1 MRAARARPLVAA
13 ALLLSLAGQAPV
25 SIPAREREQGAAARA
40 QILEQFGGPYTGPGY
55 AEVQKVGRE
64 MAVRSGLSRDGS
76 DCTVTLLNSTI
87 VNAFATPGCFIYT
100 TRGML
105 GIINDEAELAS
116 VLGHEIGHVAARH
129 AEKRQSRSTWTG
141 IGAALAGMIT
151 GSQTVSRLANGLRA
165 RAVLGYSR
173 DQEYE
178 ADSLGVRYM
187 RAAGYSPYE
196 SAAMLRA
203 LAANDAFQVRATGQ
217 DPEKKIPSWARS
229 HPLTADRIARA
240 TDLARESGLR
250 PDQGRTG
257 AGEYLANIDGLLWG
271 DDPEQGY
278 IDGRAF
284 AHPKLRIA
292 FTAPPGFVLTNTPRA
307 VIVQGDGGRAMFGG
321 GPLATGEPLSS
332 YVSKVARALVGNAQ
346 VQVGQ
351 LQQPRVNGIEAAV
364 LPLRGNA
371 GDGQVDLAITAYRAG
386 PNAAY
391 HFITLNAA
399 GHDELFLPLINSF
412 HRLAP
417 EEAAAL
423 RPRVVRV
430 VTLGAHDTVPVM
442 AARMAFS
449 DLKTERFLALNG
461 LEPGEPLHVG
471 QRVKVIVWATR

>member
-1 MRAARARPLVAA
+1 MRSPRARLMLLTLAVALMGQGPA
-13 ALLLSLAGQAPV
+13 PIAL
-25 SIPAREREQGAAARA
+25 RDREQGAAARA

-55 AEVQKVGRE
+55 AEVLRVGRE
-64 MAVRSGLSRDGS
+64 MAIQSGISRDGS

-129 AEKRQSRSTWTG
+129 AEKRESRSVWTG
-141 IGAALAGMIT
+141 IGAALAGIIT
-151 GSQTVSRLANGLRA
+151 GSQTVSKLANGLRA

-187 RAAGYSPYE
+187 RQAGYSPYE

-229 HPLTADRIARA
+229 HPLTTDRIARA
-240 TDLARESGLR
+240 TALARQTGLQ
-250 PDQGRTG
+250 PGQGRIG
-257 AGEYLANIDGLLWG
+257 ALEYLSNIDGLLWG

-284 AHPKLRIA
+284 AHPKLKIA

-307 VIVQGDGGRAMFGG
+307 VIIQGDGGRAMFGG

-332 YVSKVARALVGNAQ
+332 YVNKVARALVGQAQ

-364 LPLRGNA
+364 LPLRGNS
-371 GDGQVDLAITAYRAG
+371 GEGQVDLAITAYRAG
-386 PNAAY
+386 PTSAY
-391 HFITLNAA
+391 HFITLTQA
-399 GHDELFLPLINSF
+399 GHDAVFLPLINSF
-412 HRLAP
+412 RRLGP
-417 EEAAAL
+417 EDVAAL

-430 VTLGAHDTVPVM
+430 MTLGPRDTVPVM
-442 AARMAFS
+442 AAQMAFT

-471 QRVKVIVWATR
+471 QRVKVIRWATR